1 MAWKRWIKTLVD
13 SKSISVPRG
22 IITSHV
28 AKMVLHG
35 FADASKSAV
44 AACIYLVAYYDNEKA
59 SQHLLV
65 AKARIAPEKSIP
77 RLELIAA
84 LTLSKLMAYVKHA
97 LEQYPISEVHGWVD
111 STTVLHWMKGKGTWS
126 LFVRNRI
133 KAITDG
139 DINKWHYVPTG
150 ENPSDLGSRG
160 CDPSK
165 LSAFWFC
172 GPNWL
177 SKTED
182 WPKQPEIS
190 EDASTETERLPKKE
204 RQMLAKEEKIGEKGA
219 LSNLL
224 EKHPLWKTLRIT
236 ALVMRFISNCR
247 DGRKKNSA
255 LSTEEIESAEAYWI
269 RKVQQEEELMSETE
283 LVKDPKG
290 IWRCSGR
297 VAGYNPILVPRNSK
311 FAELLIEQ
319 SHKGMLHGGVSA
331 TMCKVRERFWM
342 KKLRSLVKKV
352 IHNCN
357 HCKRFRVKALPAPT
371 KSLLPDFRAQL
382 TDPFIHTGVDF
393 AGPILYR
400 ESKNDP
406 K

>member
-1 MAWKRWIKTLVD
+1 MALR
-13 SKSISVPRG
+13 SNRG
-22 IITSHV
+22 
-28 AKMVLHG
+28 
-35 FADASKSAV
+35 
-44 AACIYLVAYYDNEKA
+44 
-59 SQHLLV
+59 
-65 AKARIAPEKSIP
+65 
-77 RLELIAA
+77 
-84 LTLSKLMAYVKHA
+84 
-97 LEQYPISEVHGWVD
+97 
-111 STTVLHWMKGKGTWS
+111 
-126 LFVRNRI
+126 
-133 KAITDG
+133 
-139 DINKWHYVPTG
+139 
-150 ENPSDLGSRG
+150 NPSDLGSRG
-160 CDPSK
+160 CDPIK

-190 EDASTETERLPKKE
+190 EDASTETERLPKNE

-319 SHKGMLHGGVSA
+319 SHKGMLHGGVPA
-331 TMCKVRERFWM
+331 TMCKVRERF
-342 KKLRSLVKKV
+342 
-352 IHNCN
+352 
-357 HCKRFRVKALPAPT
+357 
-371 KSLLPDFRAQL
+371 
-382 TDPFIHTGVDF
+382 
-393 AGPILYR
+393 
-400 ESKNDP
+400 
-406 K
+406 